1 MARSLTM
8 SVVIV
13 IAGAL
18 LTLAIDVGAATIY
31 GTIYRNNQP
40 VQNTEL
46 RFDCWNGPK
55 PVTDNRGNYRLSVNH
70 MGRCTLWIG
79 TASGVVIFYQD
90 PTRYDFEIDGQQLR
104 RR

>member
-31 GTIYRNNQP
+31 GSIYQNNQP
-40 VQNTEL
+40 VRNAEI
-46 RFDCWNGPK
+46 RFDCWRGT
-55 PVTDNRGNYRLSVNH
+55 PVRTDDRGSYRLTANH
-70 MGRCTLWIG
+70 MGPCNFFIND
-79 TASGVVIFYQD
+79 AAGVVIFYQD
-90 PTRYDFEIDGQQLR
+90 PTRYDFDINGKQLR